1 MKLRNLLAL
10 SMTGA
15 LATATAVWVAVEPAH
30 GSTPGHTFV
39 MPKIPEPPPPDHSH
53 FQAGRTLM
61 VDGRLGHSLLPANLD
76 NQTFLYVDVS
86 SSDALARTP
95 APLDLSIVIDRSGSM
110 AGKRITNAMAAARTA
125 IQRLRD
131 GDTVSVLAFN
141 TGVDTVVKPT
151 VIDPT
156 SRAHLLATLQ
166 TPRATGDTCISCAI
180 NTAMTLQASHVGT
193 PAVSRIL
200 LLSDGE
206 PTAGV
211 RDVEG
216 FKRLAEDCRRMGT
229 SVTTIGVDVSFDERV
244 MAALALSSNGHH
256 FFVADP
262 TGLPNI
268 FDQEMS
274 SLARTVANKAELTVD
289 LAPGVF
295 VEQVFDRAATNRGSQ
310 LVVPLG
316 AFSAGEHKTL
326 LARVRVPRSEAG
338 ERAIA
343 AVRVRYDDLVDAK
356 PGLCEGQL
364 ATRMTT
370 DTSKLSP
377 LDPLVSGRV
386 STSETNTAL
395 QQANELFREGHA
407 DAARG
412 IISAAQTRIAA
423 AHKAARDISAADGD
437 EAKAAAVDKSYA
449 KAEKSLGSASTGFQP
464 VVAPGSSPA
473 SPPKDPTVS
482 DRKAQEQL
490 KHNQAD
496 SVQLA
501 E

>member
-10 SMTGA
+10 STTCA
-15 LATATAVWVAVEPAH
+15 VATAAAVWVAAEPAH
-30 GSTPGHTFV
+30 GSTPGHAFV

-61 VDGRLGHSLLPANLD
+61 VEGRLGHSLLPANLD

-151 VIDPT
+151 AIDAT

-180 NTAMTLQASHVGT
+180 DVAMRLQASHVGL

-244 MAALALSSNGHH
+244 MSALALSSNGHH

-262 TGLPNI
+262 AGLPNI

-386 STSETNTAL
+386 STSDSNAAL
-395 QQANELFREGHA
+395 QQANELFRVGKAEEARGVIAGA
-407 DAARG
+407 DAKLR
-412 IISAAQTRIAA
+412 A
-423 AHKAARDISAADGD
+423 AHHAARQLADTDGD
-437 EAKAAAVDKSYA
+437 EGTAAAVDKSFD

-464 VVAPGSSPA
+464 TVSP
-473 SPPKDPTVS
+473 SGVKRDPTPA
-482 DRKAQEQL
+482 DREAQKQL
-490 KHNQAD
+490 KNNQAD
-496 SVQLA
+496 SVQLSQ
-501 E
+501 